1 MLYFSALLQIKHS
14 PCNMPWLL
22 SFLGA
27 HPHGCCA
34 GMSLLSLLPSLP
46 PPPPPHP
53 VGRGEALRQW
63 LVVDAWVK
71 GTNGTYLEQGVVQPL
86 HSYPAP
92 LQLEETAPS
101 SWLSTPCSS
110 CLCWWSLRTWLPC
123 SHLPALN
130 SQRRTCWMASQHFL
144 TLWKAQKPITVCQGA
159 LNLRSYPGSLLA
171 PAHPRAPPLTPS
183 SYETGA
189 AGPGSPAGA

>member
-1 MLYFSALLQIKHS
+1 MQRALAAQLPWS
-14 PCNMPWLL
+14 SSPWLL
-22 SFLGA
+22 CWDVSSVSSSISSSSSSSSSCGEGRSTA
-27 HPHGCCA
+27 SVAGGGCMGERYKWDIFRA
-34 GMSLLSLLPSLP
+34 GSSAATAQLPSTP
-46 PPPPPHP
+46 TA
-53 VGRGEALRQW
+53 GRDNLF
-63 LVVDAWVK
+63 
-71 GTNGTYLEQGVVQPL
+71 
-86 HSYPAP
+86 
-92 LQLEETAPS
+92 QLAVP
-101 SWLSTPCSS
+101 PCSS

-130 SQRRTCWMASQHFL
+130 SQRRTCWMVSQHFL